1 MRYLTVEEVL
11 ALHSRLIATSGGS
24 LGVRDA
30 NALDSAVA
38 QPQMT
43 FGGMDLYDTI
53 ARKASA
59 LGHSLICNHP
69 FVDGNKRVG
78 HAAMEVML
86 LLNGYEIVATVDDQ
100 EETILAVA
108 SGTVS
113 REDFASWVKR
123 HVVEVSGGAT

>member
-11 ALHSRLIATSGGS
+11 VLHSRLIATSGGS

-38 QPQMT
+38 QPQMS
-43 FGGMDLYDTI
+43 FGGIDLYDTL
-53 ARKASA
+53 ASKASA

-78 HAAMEVML
+78 HATMEVML
-86 LLNGYEIVATVDDQ
+86 FLNGYQIVATLDEQ
-100 EETILAVA
+100 ERRFLP
-108 SGTVS
+108 
-113 REDFASWVKR
+113 
-123 HVVEVSGGAT
+123 